1 MASQYGQRS
10 ERSKRSNGSSTLSS
24 VYVGNCT
31 NISHEPKQQAS
42 SKLIGVKE
50 NHNIEDDEEVPVD
63 IAVDSEDEK
72 DRAENIKLV
81 EGYQELDCF
90 VYLN

>member
-31 NISHEPKQQAS
+31 NISHEPKQQATT
-42 SKLIGVKE
+42 KLIQKQ
-50 NHNIEDDEEVPVD
+50 DEEPINKQYD
-63 IAVDSEDEK
+63 GLPGEDAIDYEEEK
-72 DRAENIKLV
+72 DRAENGKLV
-81 EGYQELDCF
+81 EG
-90 VYLN
+90 